1 MTEKFID
8 QKFKESESSPKA
20 GGKSPDGILKASR
33 PFDKVDLMSANEVSH
48 GFSSPRAA
56 LSPTQRKTSKA
67 MLSNMQRSQTMES
80 RVSTPETL

>member
-20 GGKSPDGILKASR
+20 GARSPGGILKASK
-33 PFDKVDLMSANEVSH
+33 PFDKDDLMSANEVSH

-56 LSPTQRKTSKA
+56 LSPSRRKTSKGA
-67 MLSNMQRSQTMES
+67 ILSNVQRS
-80 RVSTPETL
+80 